1 MTRAVP
7 ATVASSVIA
16 AITATTDADRRVTA
30 NPEKATSDAPV
41 KAKRAHRV
49 DQRHERIAAH
59 GDEGRQD
66 EGRDRQPGV
75 ERIGRPLR
83 SGGAASRHRA
93 ARRR

>member
-41 KAKRAHRV
+41 KASAPSV
-49 DQRHERIAAH
+49 ST
-59 GDEGRQD
+59 
-66 EGRDRQPGV
+66 
-75 ERIGRPLR
+75 RP
-83 SGGAASRHRA
+83 
-93 ARRR
+93 